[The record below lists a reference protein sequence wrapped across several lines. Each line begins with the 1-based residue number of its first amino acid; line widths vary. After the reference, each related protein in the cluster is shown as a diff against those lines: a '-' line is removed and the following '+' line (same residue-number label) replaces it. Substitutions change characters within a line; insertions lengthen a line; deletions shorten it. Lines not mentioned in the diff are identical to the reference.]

1 MSESDNKIGAIASF
15 KHAIGLY
22 TSNVQKII
30 MPFLVLTIVLGITH
44 YLDFVDNITGGL
56 IDVIEDAAALFT
68 VIGVGVLILSAALT
82 YVGYVSLYSVYPHI
96 YSNITGEKMKFKIKF
111 TEWKRTLIFSIAMFL
126 LGIPA
131 LLFII
136 VPILLFAG
144 GTLLTLAGTE
154 GDVTGA
160 FIAMIFSVPF
170 ILAGVALAIIYSIV
184 LAVIVIFVKFE
195 YFLNKR
201 GIIDSIKAS
210 YNTVKRNAVSCA
222 GLIILSMVFG
232 LAVGILA
239 IAPTICC
246 FFLPVT
252 ALVTGLLVLPIVTLA
267 EMKLW
272 TDLKK
277 PKKAAGGSCP
287 RTF

>member
-1 MSESDNKIGAIASF
+1 MSKSDNKIGAIASF

-30 MPFLVLTIVLGITH
+30 MPFLVLTLVLSITY
-44 YLDFVDNITGGL
+44 YLDFVDNIMGEL
-56 IDVIEDAAALFT
+56 ADVIDEDVTTLFIA
-68 VIGVGVLILSAALT
+68 IGVGVAILSVLLT

-96 YSNITGEKMKFKIKF
+96 YSNITGERMKFEIKF
-111 TEWKRTLIFSIAMFL
+111 TEWKRTLIFSIVMFL

-144 GTLLTLAGTE
+144 GALLTLVGTE
-154 GDVTGA
+154 GDPTAA
-160 FIAMIFSVPF
+160 FIAMIVSVPF
-170 ILAGVALAIIYSIV
+170 ILVGVALAMIYSIV
-184 LAVIVIFVKFE
+184 LAVVVMFVQFE

-232 LAVGILA
+232 LAVGIIA

-277 PKKAAGGSCP
+277 PKKAVGGAPKSL
-287 RTF
+287 